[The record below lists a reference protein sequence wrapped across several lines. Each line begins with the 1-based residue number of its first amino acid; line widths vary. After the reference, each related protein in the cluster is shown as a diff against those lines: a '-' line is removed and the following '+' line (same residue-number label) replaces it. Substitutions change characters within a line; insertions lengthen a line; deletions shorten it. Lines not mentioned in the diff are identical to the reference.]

1 MERAKYPQMSILIVD
16 DEKIMLN
23 SYKRVLNYSGI
34 TNLITCDDSRKVL
47 DILKTNKV
55 QLVLLDLL
63 MPHISGEELLTT
75 ISEQFP
81 EIPIIIITGV
91 REVEVAIKCMRSS
104 AFDYL
109 VKPVD
114 EDTLISSVE
123 RGLRFK
129 EMQTEISSLK
139 KSIFIDDLTHP
150 ECFEDIKT
158 HSRGMMA
165 IFQYIEAIST
175 TSQPVLISGETGVGK
190 ELIANSIH
198 KCSNRSGEFVK
209 LSIAGLDDTMFSDTL
224 FGHKKGAYTGAE
236 SIREG
241 LVKKATNGTLF
252 LDEIGDLN
260 EISQIKLLRLLQE
273 KEYMPLGSDES
284 LYTNTRI
291 VAATNRD
298 LDSRVEEGLFRKDL
312 YYRLKT
318 HHIQVPAL
326 KDRPDDIPVLVDYF
340 LSMAGEEYGLHNL
353 DIRDKLIREYTVYN
367 FPGNIRE
374 LQSRIFDDVARY
386 KMNHADPSS
395 HLNES
400 NNNISLNTAVSN
412 NVMRHQ
418 HNYFDHLENLP
429 SLKQATQ
436 LLIEEAL
443 KRSEGNKTLAAK
455 SLGITRQTILKYLS

>member
-23 SYKRVLNYSGI
+23 SYTRVLYYSGI
-34 TNLITCDDSRKVL
+34 SNLITCDDSRKVL
-47 DILKTNKV
+47 DIINSNTI
-55 QLVLLDLL
+55 QLILLDLL
-63 MPHISGEELLTT
+63 MPHISGEELLKT

-123 RGLRFK
+123 RGIRFK

-150 ECFEDIKT
+150 EFFEDIKT
-158 HSRGMMA
+158 HCRSMMA

-190 ELIANSIH
+190 ELIAESIH
-198 KCSNRSGEFVK
+198 KCSQRPGEFIK
-209 LSIAGLDDTMFSDTL
+209 ISIAGLDDTMFSDTL
-224 FGHKKGAYTGAE
+224 FGHKKGAFTGAD

-260 EISQIKLLRLLQE
+260 ENSQIKLLRLLQE
-273 KEYMPLGSDES
+273 KEYLPLGSDES
-284 LYTNTRI
+284 LHTNTRI
-291 VAATNRD
+291 IAATNRD
-298 LDSRVEEGLFRKDL
+298 LDKRVEQGLFRKDL

-326 KDRPDDIPVLVDYF
+326 RDRRDDLPVLIDYF
-340 LSMAGEEYGLHNL
+340 LSMAIEEYHLPKLH
-353 DIRDKLIREYTVYN
+353 IRDNLIREYERYD

-374 LQSRIFDDVARY
+374 LQSKVFDDVARY
-386 KMNHADPSS
+386 KVNH
-395 HLNES
+395 HNEA
-400 NNNISLNTAVSN
+400 AVSKGKQN
-412 NVMRHQ
+412 EDALSISYMPASNHDI
-418 HNYFDHLENLP
+418 NYFNHLENLP
-429 SLKQATQ
+429 SLKQTTN

-443 KRSEGNKTLAAK
+443 RRSKGNKSLAAK
-455 SLGITRQTILKYLS
+455 LLGITRQTIVKHLGQ